1 MLSREPEVR
10 ARQLEL
16 LTKSIGPANVAV
28 VQQAAP
34 LTDALDPMLRLP
46 VLQQIFPALR
56 RVPGPQRQGLAR
68 IANDLIQ
75 ADSRIDV
82 FEFCLSKL
90 LETLLQDELEARAP
104 HGTLS
109 LEAAQD
115 EIFILFAT
123 LAQVGSQD
131 ERSARMAY
139 EAGMSTVLP
148 MRRPA
153 YQQLN
158 DWAQRLGAALPR
170 LDDLHPFAKKAV
182 IEGLV
187 KTVANDDLLTVEEAE
202 MLRAV
207 CALLHCP
214 LPTLL
219 WPAANSSPGS
229 PQTATRSG

>member
-1 MLSREPEVR
+1 
-10 ARQLEL
+10 
-16 LTKSIGPANVAV
+16 
-28 VQQAAP
+28 
-34 LTDALDPMLRLP
+34 
-46 VLQQIFPALR
+46 
-56 RVPGPQRQGLAR
+56 
-68 IANDLIQ
+68 
-75 ADSRIDV
+75 
-82 FEFCLSKL
+82 
-90 LETLLQDELEARAP
+90 
-104 HGTLS
+104 
-109 LEAAQD
+109 
-115 EIFILFAT
+115 
-123 LAQVGSQD
+123 
-131 ERSARMAY
+131 MAY

-214 LPTLL
+214 LPIFS

-229 PQTATRSG
+229 PQTATRSE